1 MNTEENWFCPQVGTV
16 YRLQIDLKFCVVLLV
31 ATCLASVCAAQTT
44 DNAPAASAKV
54 IPTKL
59 SGFGVPFQIDAD
71 DSSFIEVQLYLSRDA
86 GKTWTFYGRKG
97 TDEQEFPFQ
106 ADQDGEYWFSLKTLS
121 RDRRLLPEG
130 DPQPELKI
138 LVDTV
143 KPKLDVR
150 IEADQAGRVVCR
162 WQATDLNLAPS
173 TVKLLYQPV
182 LSDGTVM
189 QWQTVPVNLGGVA
202 RNGVYTDQVGWWPET
217 TEATVNVAIEI
228 MDSAGNTVR
237 QARKV
242 NLPAT
247 GWRSR
252 SVATALPNL
261 AADANQQ
268 TTLKPATSGSGSKG
282 LPQQPDWA
290 YPGWKPPQELRQG
303 NSKSPVPPAVPTNPA
318 SPNKTAKQSSGKP
331 SGVVCE
337 NGVCRLAAKKDMPSR
352 VDKPA
357 PPVASPPRKQDSP
370 RTSQRAPR
378 TSKGALTQQPNR
390 STLPQRQRF
399 ASAKPP
405 MPLVGSPE
413 ELVAPPVPAGYVARR
428 QPVVQQS
435 PVTPPVPTRT
445 ASASNLQAPS
455 SINWE
460 SETENWKPKG
470 RMETSGAS
478 PASKFDATITPLP
491 TRQSPVPPS
500 ATNVPSNPGKMFF
513 EGNKVIG
520 QSSTMG
526 RTNQYRGQRATVHS
540 IPSPTLLPNIE
551 GATTNQDRRVV
562 SNDNRLPQ
570 TDLAPFQENP
580 QLGSMQR
587 LPAKNFTGA
596 GFKRRSESTA
606 KLPDNQRSPRSGSRQ
621 NVLKQPSNHGASVSG
636 GIAKP
641 NRSTRAPVQIIG
653 SNRFRLNYGIDSIDP
668 SGVGKVV
675 LWMTRDDGQTW
686 KTWGTDPDRR
696 SPFPVEVTE
705 QGRYGFRIVVQSKD
719 GLTGQGPSSG
729 DDADIWIV
737 VDTTAP
743 LAQITSVPYGRGAE
757 AGKLVINYKVA
768 DPLLTLRP
776 ITISYAANPAGPWE
790 IVKEGARNE
799 SRLAWKVS
807 REVPEQIFL
816 KIEAV
821 DRAGNIGTHV
831 LSQPVDV
838 SGLVPRG
845 TIHGVTPVG
854 IN

>member
-1 MNTEENWFCPQVGTV
+1 M
-16 YRLQIDLKFCVVLLV
+16 DLKFCVVLLAAV
-31 ATCLASVCAAQTT
+31 CLVGTCTATAQTAN
-44 DNAPAASAKV
+44 NASMVPSKV

-59 SGFGVPFQIDAD
+59 SGFGIPFKINSDDA
-71 DSSFIEVQLYLSRDA
+71 SLIEVQLYLSRDA

-97 TDEQEFPFQ
+97 TDGQEFPFE
-106 ADQDGEYWFSLKTLS
+106 AEKDGEYWFSLKTLS

-150 IEADQAGRVVCR
+150 IEADPAGRVICR
-162 WQATDLNLAPS
+162 WQATDRNLAPNS
-173 TVKLLYQPV
+173 IKLLYQPV
-182 LSDGTVM
+182 LSDGSVK
-189 QWQTVPVNLGGVA
+189 QWQTVPVKLRGVA

-217 TEATVNVAIEI
+217 NEATVNVAVEI
-228 MDSAGNTVR
+228 MDSAGNAIR

-247 GWRSR
+247 AWRSR
-252 SVATALPNL
+252 NASTALPNL
-261 AADANQQ
+261 AVDTNKQ
-268 TTLKPATSGSGSKG
+268 TRLKPTAGGSSG

-290 YPGWKPPQELRQG
+290 YPGWKSREELKQR
-303 NSKSPVPPAVPTNPA
+303 SKINLPVPPKTPTNSV
-318 SPNKTAKQSSGKP
+318 SPSKTADHGSGKP

-337 NGVCRLAAKKDMPSR
+337 NGVCRLANKKDMPSR
-352 VDKPA
+352 VGHPDQPTPPA
-357 PPVASPPRKQDSP
+357 TAPKASPKQ
-370 RTSQRAPR
+370 
-378 TSKGALTQQPNR
+378 ALAKQPNR
-390 STLPQRQRF
+390 PYPQRN
-399 ASAKPP
+399 ASTKPVFV
-405 MPLVGSPE
+405 PLVGSPE
-413 ELVAPPVPAGYVARR
+413 EYVAPPAPAGFAAHR
-428 QPVVQQS
+428 QPVVQQM
-435 PVTPPVPTRT
+435 PVPQQRPSRT
-445 ASASNLQAPS
+445 ASASNQQAPS
-455 SINWE
+455 SVNWE
-460 SETENWKPKG
+460 SEKENWKPKG
-470 RMETSGAS
+470 RMQASGS
-478 PASKFDATITPLP
+478 STVGKFDATITPLP
-491 TRQSPVPPS
+491 TRQSPVQPP
-500 ATNVPSNPGKMFF
+500 ATNVPSNPSNMFF

-526 RTNQYRGQRATVHS
+526 RSNQYRGQKTTVHS
-540 IPSPTLLPNIE
+540 LPSPTLLPN
-551 GATTNQDRRVV
+551 VV
-562 SNDNRLPQ
+562 ANENRFPQ
-570 TDLAPFQENP
+570 TGAAPFQENP
-580 QLGSMQR
+580 QSGSIQR
-587 LPAKNFTGA
+587 LPPRNFTSA
-596 GFKRRSESTA
+596 GFNRSSMSASERLDNKR
-606 KLPDNQRSPRSGSRQ
+606 PSGSGARQ
-621 NVLKQPSNHGASVSG
+621 NALKQPSNGGVSVSG

-696 SPFPVEVTE
+696 SPFPVEVTQ

-757 AGKLVINYKVA
+757 AGKLIINYKVA

-790 IVKEGARNE
+790 IIKEGARNDD
-799 SRLAWKVS
+799 RFAWKVS

-831 LSQPVDV
+831 LSQSVDV

-854 IN
+854 SH